1 MWTPQPGNIPGQ
13 SKNPDENRA
22 SSAAEDLAQR
32 NRLNQIFNTALVSS
46 RSDTNPYTAT
56 EIHKLMETPSFRAIL
71 QATQLLAGDQGVSE
85 IEAARE
91 IIRTFRKMDQ
101 LWTEYLV
108 AEGVERLKVSG

>member
-1 MWTPQPGNIPGQ
+1 MWNSHPGSTPGLPKNSESNRETNLGN
-13 SKNPDENRA
+13 
-22 SSAAEDLAQR
+22 EDLAQR

-46 RSDTNPYTAT
+46 RSDTNPYTAA
-56 EIHKLMETPSFRAIL
+56 EIHKLMETPAFRGIL
-71 QATQLLAGDQGVSE
+71 HATQLLAGDQGISE

-108 AEGVERLKVSG
+108 SEGVERLKS